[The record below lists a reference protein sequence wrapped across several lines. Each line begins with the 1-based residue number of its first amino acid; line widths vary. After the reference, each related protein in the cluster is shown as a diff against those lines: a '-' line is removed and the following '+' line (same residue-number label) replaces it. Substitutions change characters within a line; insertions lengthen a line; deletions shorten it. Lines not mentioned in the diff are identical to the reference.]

1 MKTDPECLVCF
12 VKQAALAAQRV
23 TADPDRVFAAVQETS
38 KILPSL
44 SRDLAPGENATR
56 VLRTVTAYLGIE
68 DPYRAEKARYNALA
82 LEAYD
87 ALKATI
93 ASSPDPLEAA
103 VRVAAV
109 GNVLDL
115 NIFEHVDV
123 ATLADEARAMTW
135 AIHDFSAFKR
145 DVSTARRILY
155 LGDNAGEIAFDRLL
169 VEALPPDSVTFAV
182 KSGPVAND
190 VLLDDARQVGMDRVA
205 RVIETGSAFFGA
217 PLSRCSPAFHAE
229 FDAADMIIAKGMGN
243 FETLGDVDANIYF
256 ILKVKCDVV
265 ARAIGVR
272 SGDLVLLA
280 QRHRLHA
287 GASAGL

>member
-12 VKQAALAAQRV
+12 VKQAALAAQRT
-23 TADPDRVFAAVQETS
+23 TADPERVFAAAQEAS

-44 SRDLAPGENATR
+44 SRDRAPGENATL
-56 VLRTVTAYLGIE
+56 VLRAVTAYLGDD
-68 DPYRAEKARYNALA
+68 DPYRAEKARYNGLA

-93 ASSPDPLEAA
+93 VESLDPLEAA

-123 ATLADEARAMTW
+123 AAIAGEARAMTW
-135 AIHDFSAFKR
+135 AIDDFEAFKH
-145 DVSTARRILY
+145 DVSTAQRILY

-190 VLLDDARQVGMDRVA
+190 VLLDDARQVGMHRVA

-217 PLSRCSPAFHAE
+217 PLSRCSAAFRAE
-229 FDAADMIIAKGMGN
+229 FDAADLIVAKGMGN
-243 FETLGDVDANIYF
+243 FETLGNVDANIYF

-272 SGDLVLLA
+272 NGDLVLLA
-280 QRHRLHA
+280 QRQRLHD
-287 GASAGL
+287 GASAGR

>member
-1 MKTDPECLVCF
+1 MKTHPECLVCF

-38 KILPSL
+38 RILPSL

-87 ALKATI
+87 ALKVTVA
-93 ASSPDPLEAA
+93 ASPDPLEAA

-115 NIFEHVDV
+115 NIFQHVDV
-123 ATLADEARAMTW
+123 TTLADEARAMTW
-135 AIHDFSAFKR
+135 AIHDFDAFKR
-145 DVSTARRILY
+145 GVSSARRILY

-169 VEALPPDSVTFAV
+169 VEALPPGAVTFAV

-190 VLLDDARQVGMDRVA
+190 VLLNDARQVGMDRVA
-205 RVIETGSAFFGA
+205 QVIETGSAFFGA
-217 PLSRCSPAFHAE
+217 PLSRCSDAFRAE

-280 QRHRLHA
+280 QRQRLHA
-287 GASAGL
+287 GSSAEL